1 VHFFVSNRLVKEEI
15 LRKQLELLIKLQVC
29 DLAILKDQRTQEE
42 HPQRIK
48 ELEESLEKVKQELQ
62 EEVKQS
68 EEMRSKKSGKEQ
80 ELDDEEEK
88 IRKAK
93 EKLNAVKTNKEYQA
107 SLKEIERS
115 EKQNVQLEEDILNIM
130 EGDDKLKGKLK
141 TMEEQYT
148 LASKQTEEEKQ
159 KLEEK
164 LKECEK
170 AIDEQQKIKEEFVA
184 QIESAPLSL
193 YQRIHKKRA
202 GSTVVIVEDGYCR
215 GCHMNIPPQL
225 FNEIKKC
232 QRIISCPHC
241 NRILYWEKNHEE
253 EPLPALPAPGKC

>member
-1 VHFFVSNRLVKEEI
+1 VHFFVSNQLVKEEI
-15 LRKQLELLIKLQVC
+15 LRKQLELLIQLQVC

-68 EEMRSKKSGKEQ
+68 EEMRSTKSGKEQ
-80 ELDDEEEK
+80 ELADEEEK

-107 SLKEIERS
+107 SLKEIECS
-115 EKQNVQLEEDILNIM
+115 EKNNVKLEEDILSIM
-130 EGDDKLKGKLK
+130 EGDDKLKEKLK
-141 TMEEQYT
+141 NMEEQYA
-148 LASKQTEEEKQ
+148 LAAKKTEEEKQ
-159 KLEEK
+159 ELEKKLN
-164 LKECEK
+164 ECEK
-170 AIDEQQKIKEEFVA
+170 AIDEQQKIKEGFVA
-184 QIESAPLSL
+184 QMESAPLSL

-202 GSTVVIVEDGYCR
+202 GSTVVIVEDGCCR

-225 FNEIKKC
+225 FNEVKKC

-241 NRILYWEKNHEE
+241 SRILYWEKNHEE
-253 EPLPALPAPGKC
+253 EPLDTIPDTGKC

>member
-1 VHFFVSNRLVKEEI
+1 M
-15 LRKQLELLIKLQVC
+15 RKQLELLIQLQVC

-62 EEVKQS
+62 SEEKQS

-80 ELDDEEEK
+80 ELADGEEK

-115 EKQNVQLEEDILNIM
+115 EKQNVELEEDILSLM
-130 EGDDKLKGKLK
+130 EGDDKLKEKLK

-164 LKECEK
+164 IKECEK
-170 AIDEQQKIKEEFVA
+170 AIDEQQKIKETFVA

-202 GSTVVIVEDGYCR
+202 GSTVVTVEDGYCR

-225 FNEIKKC
+225 LNEVKKC

-241 NRILYWEKNHEE
+241 SRILYWQKNHEE
-253 EPLPALPAPGKC
+253 PPLATLADQSEC